1 MKKFIII
8 VFFSLFAVAGVVS
21 FAACAGLH
29 EHSFSEWTVTIPA
42 TCTATGEEQRACSCG
57 KKETH
62 TISALGHTEVIDA
75 AIMPTCTETGLTEG
89 KHCSSCNEV
98 IVEQKIVPARGHYWN
113 EGEITRPA
121 YCTQA
126 GMMVYTCGRCGET
139 KMEKIEAKGH
149 IEVIDDAVA
158 PTCTEM
164 GLTVG
169 KHCLVCDEVLVKQ
182 KILPIIP
189 HNYEDGVCTM
199 CGKRDENYVDERL
212 VFTLSDDG
220 TYYSVDY
227 RRSDHYPD
235 SAQEVYIP
243 SVYQGLPVASIES
256 GAFYSCTMLIRVMI
270 PDSII
275 SIGDQAFRGCY
286 NLQSITIPD
295 SVTSIG
301 NAVFS
306 GCESLASISVAA
318 GNPAYQSAGNCLIET
333 ESKTL
338 IAGCKNSV
346 IPADGSVTSISDF
359 AFAGRRLTDIV
370 IPDSIVFIGVGVFS
384 DCDEL
389 ACMTISEGNSVY
401 HSEGDCL
408 IETERKI
415 LVAGCKNSVIPDDGS
430 VASIGDYAFS
440 CCEDLTSILI
450 PHSVAS
456 IGKRAFLGCK
466 NLMCINIPNSVA
478 SIGEKAFFGCKNL
491 TSINI
496 PDGVTSIENGAF
508 SNCENLTCI
517 NIPESVVAIGDYAFS
532 NCIGLTSVMIPNSV
546 ISIGSG
552 VFSNCD
558 GVCEVENGV
567 TYVDGWA
574 VGCDKNTANIS
585 LRSNTRG
592 IADSAFFCC
601 ESLTSINIP
610 DSVTSIGSLAFYGCE
625 SLTSVTIPGSV
636 TSIGKRAFEDCYS
649 LTSVMIGDGVTSIGD
664 SAFFCCESLT
674 SINIP
679 DSVTSI
685 GSFAF
690 YNCDSLANVT
700 FENPNGWS
708 ADGEAFAATI
718 LSNPATAARYLNTH
732 YNHHDWIRNNA
743 KINKKQAFLRMAESL
758 FLIRFRK
765 SQNRIFGKAHPN

>member
-610 DSVTSIGSLAFYGCE
+610 DSVTSIGS
-625 SLTSVTIPGSV
+625 
-636 TSIGKRAFEDCYS
+636 
-649 LTSVMIGDGVTSIGD
+649 
-664 SAFFCCESLT
+664 
-674 SINIP
+674 
-679 DSVTSI
+679 
-685 GSFAF
+685 FAF